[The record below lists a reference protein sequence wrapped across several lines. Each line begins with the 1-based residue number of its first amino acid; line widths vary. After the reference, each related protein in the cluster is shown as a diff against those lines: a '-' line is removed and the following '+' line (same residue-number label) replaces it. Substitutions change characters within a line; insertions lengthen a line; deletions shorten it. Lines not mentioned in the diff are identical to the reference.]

1 MQRLNSQFSSSL
13 NARYYGLDASLNLSP
28 SKPGHSKLGYSTPSH
43 LKSGLPSSGSHHI
56 TQLRH
61 WASSTPLSTALWQP
75 NHGQWRRWRWID
87 LLREAEN
94 LAANMRHHGL
104 ATNARVGF
112 CGTLNADL
120 LFAML
125 AAYISHCR
133 TVLIDSELLNE
144 PANFLAA
151 CHQQQLLYVVT
162 TRPVSPFNT
171 PPPSTTGCCFL
182 SRQTAFKAFKQLPL
196 ALASPTLC
204 QKSPSRLSLH
214 LFAPRGFWAEEGT
227 ESPDAADHILS
238 HWLTSGEA
246 LVLPENRHTAI
257 KDRRAALITT
267 IIGSPSLHQH
277 IYSQSQQYFTSLSPR
292 QQALYRWSSQQD
304 APAITNAAKKIISRL
319 MGWNYLQH
327 LEKQFPSP

>member
-1 MQRLNSQFSSSL
+1 MPSLKTPFSSL
-13 NARYYGLDASLNLSP
+13 PNARCCESHTHSNLSNM
-28 SKPGHSKLGYSTPSH
+28 
-43 LKSGLPSSGSHHI
+43 

-61 WASSTPLSTALWQP
+61 WAGTTPLSTALWQP

-104 ATNARVGF
+104 ATNAHIGF
-112 CGTLNADL
+112 CGTLNADF
-120 LFAML
+120 LFGML

-133 TVLIDSELLNE
+133 PVLIDSELLNE

-171 PPPSTTGCCFL
+171 PRPNVTSSCLL
-182 SRQTAFKAFKQLPL
+182 SRKNTFEAFSQLPL
-196 ALASPTLC
+196 ALASPTIC
-204 QKSPSRLSLH
+204 HKAPSRVALCL
-214 LFAPRGFWAEEGT
+214 APRGFWAEEGT
-227 ESPDAADHILS
+227 ERPNSVEHTLS

-257 KDRRAALITT
+257 KDRQAALITS
-267 IIGSPSLHQH
+267 IIGSPSLRQN
-277 IYSQSQQYFTSLSPR
+277 IYSQNQQYFTSLPPK

-304 APAITNAAKKIISRL
+304 APALTNAAKKVISRL

-327 LEKQFPSP
+327 LERQLTSPY